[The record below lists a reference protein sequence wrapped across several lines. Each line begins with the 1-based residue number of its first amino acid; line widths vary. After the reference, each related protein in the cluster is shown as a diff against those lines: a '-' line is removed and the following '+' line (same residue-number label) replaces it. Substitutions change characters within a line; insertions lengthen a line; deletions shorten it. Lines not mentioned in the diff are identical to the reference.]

1 MRSLNY
7 YRVRKLVRL
16 LFWIGLGFIIY
27 LISTRLWWDGTGY
40 CVGTIERCGL

>member
-1 MRSLNY
+1 MKSKNY
-7 YRVRKLVRL
+7 YRLRFATRL
-16 LFWIGLGFIIY
+16 LFWIGLGVIIY